1 MTDSEIFNL
10 TPVVYVPGNLTIT
23 SMEQLNKRYVF
34 TGAAPTLTMAIPSPT
49 VTPAHW
55 LEVINTNVGHWFA
68 PSGNTPL
75 LKTKAGDA
83 AWSIGYNRLARFVC
97 DGDGNLQD
105 ITGFVDPEPM

>member
-1 MTDSEIFNL
+1 MKDSDVFNL

-23 SMEQLNKRYVF
+23 GMAQLNKRYVF

-55 LEVINTNVGHWFA
+55 LEVIGAVANVLFA
-68 PSGNTPL
+68 PSGNTPS

-83 AWSIGYNRLARFVC
+83 AWSIKRSRLARFVGG
-97 DGDGNLQD
+97 GDGNLQD
-105 ITGFVDPEPM
+105 ITGFVDPEPI

>member
-55 LEVINTNVGHWFA
+55 LEVINTNMGLWFA

-75 LKTKAGDA
+75 LKTKSRYF
-83 AWSIGYNRLARFVC
+83 AWSIGPYQLARFVDDN
-97 DGDGNLQD
+97 DGHLID
-105 ITGFVDPEPM
+105 ITGFVAEEPM